1 MRHVIKGECSL
12 PKGKPLV
19 ENNPGNLAGSHSLV
33 IADCWVNEVSVV
45 FVRDFTGLK
54 RAEGS

>member
-1 MRHVIKGECSL
+1 MRQVIKGECSL

-33 IADCWVNEVSVV
+33 SADWVNEVSDV
-45 FVRDFTGLK
+45 FVRDFTGLN